1 MCGRYEVV
9 IEESELRDILF
20 SAMSEEDADTGSY
33 IVGGEVFPTNILPV
47 VTNTNGMRTPRMYKW
62 GFPQY
67 KGNGVIINA
76 RSETIEIKPMF
87 ANRFRYTRCLVPSS
101 GFYEWSRQTR
111 QKYMFRMPEDNVLY
125 MAGLCG
131 DFGGERSYV
140 IITADANESV
150 RNVHERMPV
159 VLRRDEL
166 DEWLFD
172 TNSARL
178 LLRGDLPQLV
188 CNAV

>member
-1 MCGRYEVV
+1 MCGRYQVV
-9 IEESELRDILF
+9 IEESELRDIIF
-20 SAMSEEDADTGSY
+20 SALSDSDIDTGSY

-47 VTNTNGMRTPRMYKW
+47 VINSDGMKTARMYKW

-76 RSETIEIKPMF
+76 RSETIEMKPMF
-87 ANRFRYTRCLVPSS
+87 ANRFRYTRCLIPSS
-101 GFYEWSRQTR
+101 GFYEWSKQTR
-111 QKYMFRMPEDNVLY
+111 KKYMFKMPDDNVLY
-125 MAGLCG
+125 MAGLWG
-131 DFGGERSYV
+131 DFGGEPSYV
-140 IITADANESV
+140 IITADANESISG
-150 RNVHERMPV
+150 VHDRMPL
-159 VLRRDEL
+159 VLRRNEL

-178 LLRGDLPQLV
+178 LLRSDLPQLV

>member
-1 MCGRYEVV
+1 MCGRYQVV
-9 IEESELRDILF
+9 IEESELREIIF
-20 SAMSEEDADTGSY
+20 SALSDADIDTGSY

-47 VTNTNGMRTPRMYKW
+47 LVNSNGTKSAKMYKW

-67 KGNGVIINA
+67 KGSGVIINA
-76 RSETIEIKPMF
+76 RSETLETKPMF

-101 GFYEWSRQTR
+101 GFYEWSKQTR
-111 QKYMFRMPEDNVLY
+111 KKYMFKMPDDNVLY
-125 MAGLCG
+125 MAGLWG
-131 DFGGERSYV
+131 EFGGEQSYV

-150 RNVHERMPV
+150 RDVHSRMPV
-159 VLRRDEL
+159 VLQRNQL

-178 LLRGDLPQLV
+178 ILRGLLPQLECTV
-188 CNAV
+188 V